1 MANSKRKLV
10 QWNSL
15 WVSSKGLIYRDS
27 HCMCPVK
34 LSYGYKGRTR
44 FNYKHRWYNMA
55 RIIATLFLPNPNNYP
70 VVCHKDNNPKNN
82 NVDNLYWGTQA
93 MNIQQACKEDRIPT
107 LFGKG
112 KNNPM
117 YGIPAPN
124 HKLSPVQEQRL
135 IEDLLTK
142 TYTRVQLAH
151 KYGVSRATINNIL
164 KRHG

>member
-1 MANSKRKLV
+1 
-10 QWNSL
+10 
-15 WVSSKGLIYRDS
+15 
-27 HCMCPVK
+27 
-34 LSYGYKGRTR
+34 
-44 FNYKHRWYNMA
+44 MA

-135 IEDLLTK
+135 EDLLTK